1 MPAAR
6 SIERIS
12 LFITSQKPL
21 LAYTWVRIASLL
33 HRPHPA
39 AVLAASEAA
48 CYSLAMALVD
58 VSRLPQHVAIIM
70 DGNGRW
76 AQARGKPRTAGH
88 ERGADAVRATMRA
101 ARRLGIPALTLYAFS
116 EQNWERPQVEINALV
131 DLLCECLVSE
141 RNELVDNE
149 IRLCAIGRLH
159 KLPQRAQARLQSLT
173 SETES
178 NEGMTLTLALSYG
191 GREELIDAAR
201 ALAIKAREGEI
212 DPSDIDEPAIERL
225 LPSMDVGPVDL
236 LIRTGGEQRISN
248 FLLWGSAY
256 AELYFTDEL
265 WPDFGANSLYCA
277 IQAYQG
283 RERRFGLVPD
293 AEEDL
298 PTAKTSNELERAI

>member
-1 MPAAR
+1 
-6 SIERIS
+6 
-12 LFITSQKPL
+12 
-21 LAYTWVRIASLL
+21 
-33 HRPHPA
+33 
-39 AVLAASEAA
+39 
-48 CYSLAMALVD
+48 MALVD

-76 AQARGKPRTAGH
+76 AQARGKPRTVGH

-116 EQNWERPQVEINALV
+116 EQNWDRPQAEINSLV

-141 RNELVDNE
+141 RDELVDND
-149 IRLCAIGRLH
+149 IRLSAIGRLH
-159 KLPQRAQARLQSLT
+159 KLPKHAQSRLQSLT
-173 SETES
+173 SDTES
-178 NEGMTLTLALSYG
+178 HTGMTLTLALSYG

-201 ALAIKAREGEI
+201 TLANQARVGDL
-212 DPSDIDEPAIERL
+212 DPNDIDEAAVADL

-256 AELYFTDEL
+256 AEFFFTDEL
-265 WPDFGANSLYCA
+265 WPDFCANSLYYA
-277 IQAYQG
+277 IEAYQG

-293 AEEDL
+293 VERDTT
-298 PTAKTSNELERAI
+298 TADPHDDLERAI

>member
-1 MPAAR
+1 MG
-6 SIERIS
+6 
-12 LFITSQKPL
+12 
-21 LAYTWVRIASLL
+21 
-33 HRPHPA
+33 
-39 AVLAASEAA
+39 
-48 CYSLAMALVD
+48 LVD

-76 AQARGKPRTAGH
+76 AQARGEPRTAGH

-116 EQNWERPQVEINALV
+116 EQNWDRPQAEVNALV

-141 RNELVDNE
+141 RDELVDHE
-149 IRLCAIGRLH
+149 IRLSAIGRLH
-159 KLPQRAQARLQSLT
+159 KLPQRAQARLRSLS

-178 NEGMTLTLALSYG
+178 HEGMTLTLALSYG
-191 GREELIDAAR
+191 GREELIDATR
-201 ALAIKAREGEI
+201 ALASKVRDAEI
-212 DPSDIDEPAIERL
+212 DPSDIDEAAVARL

-256 AELYFTDEL
+256 AEFYFTDEL
-265 WPDFGANSLYCA
+265 WPDFGANSLYYA
-277 IQAYQG
+277 IAAYQE

-293 AEEDL
+293 AEHAASA
-298 PTAKTSNELERAI
+298 TAAGNELERAL

>member
-1 MPAAR
+1 
-6 SIERIS
+6 
-12 LFITSQKPL
+12 
-21 LAYTWVRIASLL
+21 
-33 HRPHPA
+33 
-39 AVLAASEAA
+39 
-48 CYSLAMALVD
+48 MALVD

-116 EQNWERPQVEINALV
+116 EQNWDRPQAEVNALV

-141 RNELVDNE
+141 RKELVDNE
-149 IRLCAIGRLH
+149 IRLSAIGRLH
-159 KLPQRAQARLQSLT
+159 KLPQHAQSRLRTLT

-178 NEGMTLTLALSYG
+178 YEGMTLNLALSYG

-201 ALAIKAREGEI
+201 ALATKARDGEI
-212 DPSDIDEPAIERL
+212 DPNDIDEAAVAKL

-265 WPDFGANSLYCA
+265 WPDFSANSLYCA
-277 IQAYQG
+277 IEAYQG
-283 RERRFGLVPD
+283 RQRRFGLVPD
-293 AEEDL
+293 AEQGPASGESS
-298 PTAKTSNELERAI
+298 TELERAI

>member
-1 MPAAR
+1 MG
-6 SIERIS
+6 
-12 LFITSQKPL
+12 
-21 LAYTWVRIASLL
+21 
-33 HRPHPA
+33 
-39 AVLAASEAA
+39 
-48 CYSLAMALVD
+48 LVD

-76 AQARGKPRTAGH
+76 AQARGEPRTVGH

-116 EQNWERPQVEINALV
+116 EQNWDRPQAEINALV

-149 IRLCAIGRLH
+149 IRLSAIGRLH
-159 KLPQRAQARLQSLT
+159 KLPQQAQSRLQSLT
-173 SETES
+173 SDTES
-178 NEGMTLTLALSYG
+178 YRGMTLTLALSYG

-201 ALAIKAREGEI
+201 ALAVEVQDGRLDPDEI
-212 DPSDIDEPAIERL
+212 DEAAVAGL

-256 AELYFTDEL
+256 AEFYFTDEL
-265 WPDFGANSLYCA
+265 WPDFDANSLYSA
-277 IQAYQG
+277 IQAYQR

-293 AEEDL
+293 AERCAT
-298 PTAKTSNELERAI
+298 TADAHDDLERAI

>member
-1 MPAAR
+1 
-6 SIERIS
+6 
-12 LFITSQKPL
+12 
-21 LAYTWVRIASLL
+21 
-33 HRPHPA
+33 
-39 AVLAASEAA
+39 
-48 CYSLAMALVD
+48 MALVD

-76 AQARGKPRTAGH
+76 AQARGKPRTVGH

-116 EQNWERPQVEINALV
+116 EQNWDRPQAEINALV

-141 RNELVDNE
+141 RDELVDND
-149 IRLCAIGRLH
+149 IRLSAIGRLH
-159 KLPQRAQARLQSLT
+159 KLPKHAQSRLQSLT
-173 SETES
+173 SDTES
-178 NEGMTLTLALSYG
+178 HTGMTLTLALSYG

-201 ALAIKAREGEI
+201 ALAIKAERGDL
-212 DPSDIDEPAIERL
+212 DPNDIDEAAVAGL

-256 AELYFTDEL
+256 AEFFFTDEL
-265 WPDFGANSLYCA
+265 WPDFCANSLYYA
-277 IQAYQG
+277 IEAYQG

-293 AEEDL
+293 VERD
-298 PTAKTSNELERAI
+298 TATADAHDDLERAI

>member
-1 MPAAR
+1 
-6 SIERIS
+6 
-12 LFITSQKPL
+12 
-21 LAYTWVRIASLL
+21 
-33 HRPHPA
+33 
-39 AVLAASEAA
+39 
-48 CYSLAMALVD
+48 MALVD

-76 AQARGKPRTAGH
+76 AQAKGEPRTVGH

-116 EQNWERPQVEINALV
+116 EQNWDRPQVEINALV

-141 RNELVDNE
+141 RNELVDND
-149 IRLCAIGRLH
+149 IRLSAIGRLH
-159 KLPQRAQARLQSLT
+159 KLPPHAQSRLQSLT

-178 NEGMTLTLALSYG
+178 HTGMTLTLALSYG

-201 ALAIKAREGEI
+201 ELAIKARGGDL
-212 DPSDIDEPAIERL
+212 DPNDIDEVAIAGL

-256 AELYFTDEL
+256 AEFYFTDEL
-265 WPDFGANSLYCA
+265 WPDFSANSMYCA

-283 RERRFGLVPD
+283 RERRFGLVPG
-293 AEEDL
+293 AERDMTT
-298 PTAKTSNELERAI
+298 PDTHDDLERAI

>member
-1 MPAAR
+1 
-6 SIERIS
+6 
-12 LFITSQKPL
+12 
-21 LAYTWVRIASLL
+21 
-33 HRPHPA
+33 
-39 AVLAASEAA
+39 
-48 CYSLAMALVD
+48 MALVD

-116 EQNWERPQVEINALV
+116 EQNWDRPEAEINALV

-149 IRLCAIGRLH
+149 IRLSAIGRLH
-159 KLPQRAQARLQSLT
+159 KLPRHAQSRLRSLT
-173 SETES
+173 SDTEPH
-178 NEGMTLTLALSYG
+178 EGMTLTLALSYG

-201 ALAIKAREGEI
+201 ALASDARDGEI
-212 DPSDIDEPAIERL
+212 EPDEIDEAAIDRF

-236 LIRTGGEQRISN
+236 MIRTGGEQRISN

-256 AELYFTDEL
+256 AEFYFTEEL

-283 RERRFGLVPD
+283 RERRFGLVPGVD
-293 AEEDL
+293 DEA
-298 PTAKTSNELERAI
+298 TASKTRRELERAI

>member
-1 MPAAR
+1 MG
-6 SIERIS
+6 
-12 LFITSQKPL
+12 
-21 LAYTWVRIASLL
+21 
-33 HRPHPA
+33 
-39 AVLAASEAA
+39 
-48 CYSLAMALVD
+48 LVD

-116 EQNWERPQVEINALV
+116 EQNWDRPEAEINALV

-141 RNELVDNE
+141 RNELVDNA
-149 IRLCAIGRLH
+149 IQLTAIGRLH
-159 KLPQRAQARLQSLT
+159 KLPQHAQARLRALT
-173 SETES
+173 SETKS
-178 NEGMTLTLALSYG
+178 NDGMTMTLALSYG
-191 GREELIDAAR
+191 GREEIIDAAR
-201 ALAIKAREGEI
+201 ELASKVRDGEI
-212 DPSDIDEPAIERL
+212 EAESIDEDSFDRC

-256 AELYFTDEL
+256 AEFYFSDEL
-265 WPDFGANSLYCA
+265 WPDFDANSLYCA

-283 RERRFGLVPD
+283 RERRFGQVPGSEG
-293 AEEDL
+293 AQAVEKEGR
-298 PTAKTSNELERAI
+298 ELERAI